1 MDDAPLGLHS
11 DWPNLALYGLSGC
24 ARLTVQCRHG
34 LCNGHGA
41 IADKIS
47 ACTRLIISG
56 ANDATL
62 PDIYRLR
69 GAAYLQND
77 DIDSAI
83 RDFDEAI
90 NRRPDFASAY
100 QNRGV
105 AKFKRGDFDFALAD
119 LNIGHQIRW
128 LLPRHSSAFEG

>member
-1 MDDAPLGLHS
+1 MVRCSVWIVILQFCLSAACQAAPVSPASDAT
-11 DWPNLALYGLSGC
+11 DC
-24 ARLTVQCRHG
+24 THG
-34 LCNGHGA
+34 NIA
-41 IADKIS
+41 VADKIA
-47 ACTRLIISG
+47 ACTRLIAGG
-56 ANDATL
+56 ANNATL

-69 GAAYLQND
+69 GAAYLQKD

-105 AKFKRGDFDFALAD
+105 AEFKRGDFDSALAD
-119 LNIGHQIRW
+119 LNMAIITMAAR
-128 LLPRHSSAFEG
+128 RHSSAFEG